1 MVKKI
6 LSILAWIV
14 TAGSLIALF
23 VVAREHYLNTP
34 VRSVNLNIERG
45 TDNGFVKSEAVLADI
60 GTLSSNAKIGTIN
73 MEGIRNQLKAN
84 PWIESSS
91 AYIGLDAIMNVSIK
105 EYEPIMRIFDKNG
118 SSAYVTADGLLLPT
132 SLGYTPHLLIASGN
146 FTLDNDRLNQQLCD
160 TLEADRNILNALQ
173 VFEAIERNKSLKNS
187 IGQLYCNARN
197 EFEIVAKGIPSRI
210 VLGTTDNLDDKL
222 RRLEIFINQKAGSAE
237 LYGFKKIDL
246 QFKNQ
251 IVCTKR

>member
-1 MVKKI
+1 M
-6 LSILAWIV
+6 
-14 TAGSLIALF
+14 F
-23 VVAREHYLNTP
+23 VAAREHYLDTP
-34 VRSVNLNIERG
+34 VRSVNLNIERS
-45 TDNGFVKSEAVLADI
+45 TDSGFVKSKAVLANI
-60 GTLSSNAKIGTIN
+60 GTLSKNTKIGTVN
-73 MEGIRNQLKAN
+73 MEGIRKQLKAN

-105 EYEPIMRIFDKNG
+105 EYEPVMRIFDKDG
-118 SSAYVTADGLLLPT
+118 TSAYVTADGLLLPT
-132 SLGYTPHLLIASGN
+132 SLGYTPRLLIASGN
-146 FTLDNDRLNQQLCD
+146 FTLDNEHLNQPLCD
-160 TLEADRNILNALQ
+160 TVEADRNILNALY
-173 VFEAIERNKSLKNS
+173 VFEALERNKSLKNN

-210 VLGTTDNLDDKL
+210 VLGSTDNLDDKL